1 MAYRA
6 KSRRRTAGA
15 RKRSSSRSSYGRR
28 TVKRQSRRVSARRVA
43 PRRRS
48 AGRSS
53 QRVTLVI
60 RHEGAMGAET
70 GPLGGITARP
80 VAIKKAMF

>member
-6 KSRRRTAGA
+6 KSRRRTTGA
-15 RKRSSSRSSYGRR
+15 RKRSSSRSSYSRR
-28 TVKRQSRRVSARRVA
+28 TAKRSPRRVSARRTT
-43 PRRRS
+43 RRRS
-48 AGRSS
+48 SGRSS

-60 RHEGAMGAET
+60 RHEGVMGAET